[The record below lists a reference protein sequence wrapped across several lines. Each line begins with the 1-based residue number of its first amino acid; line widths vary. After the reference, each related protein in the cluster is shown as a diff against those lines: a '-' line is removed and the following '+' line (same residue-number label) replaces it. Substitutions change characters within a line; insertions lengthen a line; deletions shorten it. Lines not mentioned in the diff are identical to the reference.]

1 PDADTL
7 FVGHGDDVIA
17 FDRTTG
23 KEQQRL
29 AKVGGFGWYVQTLAC
44 APDGRTLAV
53 RSDAE
58 IRLVDRAT
66 GRVVRRLPC
75 GAGLSEQLFF
85 APDGRTLVDV
95 GQDQPKGDG
104 VTLPR
109 GQDGR
114 GRIRLWEVATG
125 RERRRIAGPQT
136 HTVAACFAPDGR
148 TLAASHHTDGAADD
162 TVRL

>member
-1 PDADTL
+1 
-7 FVGHGDDVIA
+7 GRGDDVVA
-17 FDRTTG
+17 SAPTRG
-23 KEQQRL
+23 KERQGL
-29 AKVGGFGWYVQTLAC
+29 AKVGGFGWYVQPLAC
-44 APDGRTLAV
+44 APDGRTRAA

-75 GAGLSEQLFF
+75 GAGLIEQLFF

-125 RERRRIAGPQT
+125 RERRRVAGPQT
-136 HTVAACFAPDGR
+136 PTGAACFAPGGR
-148 TLAASHHTDGAADD
+148 TL
-162 TVRL
+162 